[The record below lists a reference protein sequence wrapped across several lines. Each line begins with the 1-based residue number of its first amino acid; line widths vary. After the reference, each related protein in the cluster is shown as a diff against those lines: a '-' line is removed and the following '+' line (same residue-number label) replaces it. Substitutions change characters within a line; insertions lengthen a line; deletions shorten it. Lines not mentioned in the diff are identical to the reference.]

1 MKTIHVTD
9 EESRSAAQAAIALTA
24 PPFTVVIGG
33 DGSPLMMTPRTA
45 AQLIFGS
52 IVRVAQCMTFGGMAD
67 GSVSSLT
74 VSPPITAEKSDPMA
88 KETI

>member
-33 DGSPLMMTPRTA
+33 GWQPIDDDAKDGSPVDLWFDCPR
-45 AQLIFGS
+45 GP
-52 IVRVAQCMTFGGMAD
+52 VHDVWWDGGWVGFIPD
-67 GSVSSLT
+67 GEPTHYRREVG
-74 VSPPITAEKSDPMA
+74 PNG
-88 KETI
+88 